1 METWSGTETT
11 GDIMPANE
19 TITATSRAAS
29 SASDSPP
36 ETEPKAIS
44 RALLPQIIADRL
56 RDMIIQN
63 ELPPGGR
70 IRERVVSEK
79 LNVSRTP
86 LREALKALAT
96 EGLVELLPNRGAVV
110 ANPSLDEVR
119 DMLEVQ
125 RELEGMAG
133 RLFCGSATD
142 RDIAEIRAL
151 HYEMLG
157 AYARGD
163 RLGYFK
169 LNQGIHR
176 KLVDVC
182 GNGTLSGIY
191 ANLSA
196 RLYRFRF
203 QPNLWPDHWKTAV
216 EEHEEILKAV
226 VARDGQRLVHIL
238 QAHIDTTMHKLTE
251 VVLAE

>member
-1 METWSGTETT
+1 MADRSIPRT
-11 GDIMPANE
+11 
-19 TITATSRAAS
+19 
-29 SASDSPP
+29 
-36 ETEPKAIS
+36 
-44 RALLPQIIADRL
+44 LLPQMIADRL

-63 ELPPGGR
+63 ELAPGGR
-70 IRERVVSEK
+70 IRERVISEK

-96 EGLVELLPNRGAVV
+96 EGLVELLPNRGAIV

-119 DMLEVQ
+119 EMLEVQ

-133 RLFCGSATD
+133 RLFCMAASDA
-142 RDIAEIRAL
+142 DIAEVRAL

-157 AYARGD
+157 AYSRGD

-176 KLVDVC
+176 KLVEVG
-182 GNGTLSGIY
+182 GNRTLTGIY

-216 EEHEEILKAV
+216 EEHENILAAATAK
-226 VARDGQRLVHIL
+226 DGPLLAEVL
-238 QAHIDTTMHKLTE
+238 QSHIDTTTRKLVE
-251 VVLAE
+251 VIRENGTAAP